1 MAMVSVCDNGPGI
14 PDVLL
19 NLRIPDMD
27 GVEIIQKIPSWSS
40 MPIGISARTE
50 DSHKIRASDAGADD
64 YPTKPISVDER
75 LTRLRVAQRRSALIK
90 IGTAQLENG
99 KNGRRYIQ
107 ARIGIG

>member
-1 MAMVSVCDNGPGI
+1 MEALSHN
-14 PDVLL
+14 PDALL
-19 NLRIPDMD
+19 NLRLPDMD

-50 DSHKIRASDAGADD
+50 DSHKIGASDAGADD

-99 KNGRRYIQ
+99 KDGRRYIQ